1 MPTQNYKNKTIKT
14 EANNHILYIDNTK
27 IDCNFDIDA
36 KKYFAYEILPYQQ
49 FSTLEDLAKS
59 IIDSEENS

>member
-1 MPTQNYKNKTIKT
+1 VATQNYKNKTIKT
-14 EANNHILYIDNTK
+14 ESNNHILYIDNTK

-36 KKYFAYEILPYQQ
+36 KKYFAYAILPYQQ